1 MLFIHL
7 FIYSF
12 IVKYFKWHR
21 ETNECTHIYVYTYIY
36 IHARMHSH
44 ILYILDIQIY
54 IHIKYTDIIAYV
66 DSFVCTERLTENSAD
81 HSLIFFWLVSP
92 ENWALKLHTDPLSG
106 RKTN

>member
-1 MLFIHL
+1 MLCIHLFIHL
-7 FIYSF
+7 LLNILNGTG
-12 IVKYFKWHR
+12 KQMNAH
-21 ETNECTHIYVYTYIY
+21 THICIYIYIY

-81 HSLIFFWLVSP
+81 HSLIFF
-92 ENWALKLHTDPLSG
+92 
-106 RKTN
+106 